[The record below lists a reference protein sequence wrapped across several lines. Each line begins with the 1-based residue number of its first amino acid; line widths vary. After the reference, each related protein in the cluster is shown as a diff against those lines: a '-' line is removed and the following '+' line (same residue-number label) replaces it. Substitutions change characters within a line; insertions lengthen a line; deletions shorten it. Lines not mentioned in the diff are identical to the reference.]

1 MPEKDPIT
9 PIGLLATL
17 LLAAGFIML
26 YLLPEE
32 QLNPVARQ
40 LTPEP
45 ASPFVA
51 RQPAAPEPAKPPP
64 ETPQP
69 VVELPA
75 VPALSEAELQQL
87 TPEERSRYET
97 LRQSLQQTLQSVQQL
112 EQENTRLQQQIR
124 QGAASDAVLSKEIEQ
139 IRSELLPSPDL
150 PE

>member
-32 QLNPVARQ
+32 KPNPVTRQ

-45 ASPFVA
+45 VSPFVA
-51 RQPAAPEPAKPPP
+51 TQPAPEP
-64 ETPQP
+64 EMPQP
-69 VVELPA
+69 VAELPEA
-75 VPALSEAELQQL
+75 PALSQAELQQL
-87 TPEERSRYET
+87 TPEERSRYAT
-97 LRQSLQQTLQSVQQL
+97 LRQSLQQTLRSVQQL

-124 QGAASDAVLSKEIEQ
+124 QGAANDAVLSKEIEQ
-139 IRSELLPSPDL
+139 IRSDFLPFPEL